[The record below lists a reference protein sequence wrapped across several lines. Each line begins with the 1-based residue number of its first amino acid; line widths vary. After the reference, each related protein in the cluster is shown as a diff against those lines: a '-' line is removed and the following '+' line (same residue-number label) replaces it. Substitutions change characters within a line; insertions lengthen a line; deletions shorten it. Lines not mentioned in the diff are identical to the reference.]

1 MGSAL
6 IMDDA
11 RQGDIEPATWGAA
24 TTWLFAMAAVV
35 GRREGGLL
43 TEYVPSTMGL
53 TESAITE
60 THAGERILRMYD
72 DEDIDRDDINA
83 AYAVLSRFADMATAN
98 GRGY

>member
-1 MGSAL
+1 
-6 IMDDA
+6 MDEV
-11 RQGDIEPATWGAA
+11 RQDDIEHDPWGTA
-24 TTWLFAMAAVV
+24 TTWLFAMADVV
-35 GRREGGLL
+35 WLREGELL
-43 TEYVPSTMGL
+43 PEYGPSPMGL